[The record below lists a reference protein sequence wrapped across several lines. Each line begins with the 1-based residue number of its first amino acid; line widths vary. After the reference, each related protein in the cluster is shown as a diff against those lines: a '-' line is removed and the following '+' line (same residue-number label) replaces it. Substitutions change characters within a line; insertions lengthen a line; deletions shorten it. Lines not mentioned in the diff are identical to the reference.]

1 MVGSKKVPK
10 GLSKGTLGMCPG
22 EIREVNIPSHLG
34 YGDEEKGKNIFK
46 ELNMVHCLL
55 DDCICYNTAWMRKGI
70 ELVV

>member
-46 ELNMVHCLL
+46 ELNMDHGLL
-55 DDCICYNTAWMRKGI
+55 DD
-70 ELVV
+70 